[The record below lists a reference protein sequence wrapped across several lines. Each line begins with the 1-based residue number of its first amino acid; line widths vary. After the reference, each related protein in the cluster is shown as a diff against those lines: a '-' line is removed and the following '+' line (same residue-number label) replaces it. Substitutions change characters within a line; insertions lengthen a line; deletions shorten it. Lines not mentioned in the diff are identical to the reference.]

1 MIDGPGSHT
10 SDSIVA
16 RLSRG
21 EFVMRAAAVQ
31 QFGAGFMHA
40 INAGIFPG
48 FAAGGMVPSPVRMAG
63 SGSMPATS
71 TLNLSIDGRSFG
83 GLRGPKSTVDDL
95 TSFAISRQ
103 TSQAGN
109 KPSWYK

>member
-1 MIDGPGSHT
+1 MSSTRD
-10 SDSIVA
+10 
-16 RLSRG
+16 
-21 EFVMRAAAVQ
+21 
-31 QFGAGFMHA
+31 
-40 INAGIFPG
+40 
-48 FAAGGMVPSPVRMAG
+48 GGMVPSPVRMAG